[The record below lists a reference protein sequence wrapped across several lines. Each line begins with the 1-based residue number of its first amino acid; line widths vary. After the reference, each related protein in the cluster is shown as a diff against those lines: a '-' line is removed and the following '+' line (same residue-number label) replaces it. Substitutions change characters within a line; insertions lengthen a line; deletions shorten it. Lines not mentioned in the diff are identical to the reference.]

1 VKTFFLLFPLGFY
14 VISIS
19 ADGADP
25 VV

>member
-1 VKTFFLLFPLGFY
+1 LALGFY

-25 VV
+25 LV